1 MHAQEVR
8 DLAASSPAPI
18 VPFKAEQVFEQ
29 AAIDAMDRVGRGKP
43 LMVIKKGVATHG
55 VDGAGVCS
63 PGKWL
68 PKDRRDVAPGFTR
81 VARKAL
87 HGGVMRWCAALGRE
101 PRQVLFA
108 LAAGQHGGN
117 DVLQAI
123 TEELSKE
130 LHSLAGH
137 GWGGQLQVREGHRSH
152 PRGPIQGG
160 GAPGP
165 HAPDEGRR
173 GAKAMGQPPHYR
185 GPRGH

>member
-43 LMVIKKGVATHG
+43 LMVIKKGVATHV

-81 VARKAL
+81 AARQAL
-87 HGGVMRWCAALGRE
+87 HGGVLRWCAALGRE

-108 LAAGQHGGN
+108 LAAGQHGDN
-117 DVLQAI
+117 DVPQAI

-130 LHSLAGH
+130 LHSIAGH
-137 GWGGQLQVREGHRSH
+137 GRTTPGSDSVPGRL
-152 PRGPIQGG
+152 
-160 GAPGP
+160 GA
-165 HAPDEGRR
+165 ANY
-173 GAKAMGQPPHYR
+173 GAIAARTNAATETCWQRCTCRKFEI
-185 GPRGH
+185 